1 MEDVHQLYRPSYSSF
16 DTYPRDQLK
25 LPSGPPPPPHLPP
38 PCHRDGAT
46 VAHSDDD
53 DDDDDDHHHHQGKCQ
68 DVPED
73 ERRSRV
79 KEDGVGEFGDVQN
92 VFDGVK
98 QEQQHPGGAERS
110 QGHRHHFRYGV
121 VDDLPRVASEAQEGA
136 CAWFKE
142 EDVEKAANESKG
154 GDLGGKGRRRLFP
167 EEHPTLNKNTN
178 ELQASG
184 LTNNYV
190 RDPTP
195 NQPRFTQGRVG
206 AARSKQARVKGQ
218 EGNDVERPGVYS
230 WSLRVDNSSHSPQ
243 RPNSNQPSPKD
254 KNNNDIRQT
263 GVNKT
268 GKKKG

>member
-38 PCHRDGAT
+38 PCHRDGAIE
-46 VAHSDDD
+46 AHSDDD
-53 DDDDDDHHHHQGKCQ
+53 DHHHHHQGKCQ

-73 ERRSRV
+73 ERRRRV

-92 VFDGVK
+92 VSDGVK
-98 QEQQHPGGAERS
+98 QEQQRPGGAKRS
-110 QGHRHHFRYGV
+110 HDHRHHFRYGV
-121 VDDLPRVASEAQEGA
+121 VDNLPRGASEAQEGS

-142 EDVEKAANESKG
+142 EDVVKAANESKG
-154 GDLGGKGRRRLFP
+154 GDLGGKSRRRLFP
-167 EEHPTLNKNTN
+167 EEHPKLNKNTN

-184 LTNNYV
+184 LTNKYL

-206 AARSKQARVKGQ
+206 AARSQQVRVKGQ
-218 EGNDVERPGVYS
+218 EGNDVDRPGVYS
-230 WSLRVDNSSHSPQ
+230 WSSRVDNSSHSPQ
-243 RPNSNQPSPKD
+243 RPDSNQPSPKD
-254 KNNNDIRQT
+254 KNNDIRQA
-263 GVNKT
+263 GFNKARE
-268 GKKKG
+268 KKE